1 VGREG
6 YSDLTFELE
15 KDADRRR
22 KSTYPG
28 NSGTPAG
35 SGGSSRADMEKNQQA
50 DRPEL
55 GLALKTVY
63 QRTVE
68 EDIPPEMLDLLGK
81 LG

>member
-1 VGREG
+1 M
-6 YSDLTFELE
+6 TFELE

-22 KSTYPG
+22 KSTHPG

-35 SGGSSRADMEKNQQA
+35 SGGSSRADMKKKQQQQT

>member
-1 VGREG
+1 M
-6 YSDLTFELE
+6 
-15 KDADRRR
+15 K
-22 KSTYPG
+22 K
-28 NSGTPAG
+28 
-35 SGGSSRADMEKNQQA
+35 KHQQQQT